1 MKTDWDVIEVL
12 RYARHD
18 WLNKI
23 QLLKGNLALNK
34 IDRAKEIINEI
45 VAEAQAEAKLSN
57 LNIPQFAS
65 LLLTYNWENHSF
77 QIEYDVLDGT
87 ITGDLNDEELTNW
100 TCSFFACLN
109 SAIKPFYENYLSVT
123 IVPQM
128 DGTRFFFDFRGII
141 TNKERLE
148 DFLEKTPPSCPEIAV
163 QSWTEQEL
171 SFNFFVSASK

>member
-23 QLLKGNLALNK
+23 QLIKGNLALNK

-45 VAEAQAEAKLSN
+45 VVEAQAEAKLSN

-77 QIEYDVLDGT
+77 QIEYDVMESSVNGLLD
-87 ITGDLNDEELTNW
+87 DDWLTNW
-100 TCSFFACLN
+100 TRSFFDYLD
-109 SAIKPFYENYLSVT
+109 SSIKPFYENHLSVT
-123 IVPQM
+123 IEPQM

-141 TNKERLE
+141 INKMQLE
-148 DFLEKTPPSCPEIAV
+148 QFLEIKGSTYPEIV
-163 QSWTEQEL
+163 IQSWTEQEL
-171 SFNFFVSASK
+171 SFDFLVSPRK

>member
-23 QLLKGNLALNK
+23 QLIKGNLALNK
-34 IDRAKEIINEI
+34 IDRAKDIINEI

-87 ITGDLNDEELTNW
+87 INGDLNDDWLTNW
-100 TCSFFACLN
+100 TCTFFACLN

-123 IVPQM
+123 IEPQI

-141 TNKERLE
+141 TNKEKLE
-148 DFLEKTPPSCPEIAV
+148 EFLEKTPSSPEIVV

-171 SFNFFVSASK
+171 SLDFFVSAAI

>member
-12 RYARHD
+12 RFARHD

-23 QLLKGNLALNK
+23 QLIKGNLALNK

-45 VAEAQAEAKLSN
+45 VVDAQAEAKLSN

-77 QIEYDVLDGT
+77 QIEYDVMESSVSGFLD
-87 ITGDLNDEELTNW
+87 DDWLTNW
-100 TCSFFACLN
+100 TSSFFKHLN
-109 SAIKPFYENYLSVT
+109 SAIKPFNENHLSVT
-123 IVPQM
+123 IDPQI

-141 TNKERLE
+141 LNKIQLVQ
-148 DFLEKTPPSCPEIAV
+148 FLETKGSAFPEIV
-163 QSWTEQEL
+163 IQSWTEQEL
-171 SFNFFVSASK
+171 SFDFFVSPSK